1 LPEGYTLRGEKFLHL
16 PQGFWGTPSGAKE
29 KEIME
34 LVALLSTGKG
44 SWGQVSGLMKKGEW
58 EKVIIVG
65 TSFAKDFAVSGI
77 PFDFIEF
84 NPEAPLVQLK
94 KDLEKKLKGKFEG
107 LEVALS
113 IASGN
118 GKEHMA
124 LQSALLSLPVG
135 VRFTAL
141 TKDGV
146 VMM

>member
-1 LPEGYTLRGEKFLHL
+1 
-16 PQGFWGTPSGAKE
+16 
-29 KEIME
+29 ME

-44 SWGQVSGLMKKGEW
+44 SWGQVAGLMKRGEW
-58 EKVIIVG
+58 EKVIVVG
-65 TSFAKDFAVSGI
+65 APFASEFNLKEI
-77 PFDFIEF
+77 PFEF
-84 NPEAPLVQLK
+84 VEFDQNKNLVQLK
-94 KDLEKKLKGKFEG
+94 KELEKKLKGKFDG

-146 VMM
+146 IFL

>member
-1 LPEGYTLRGEKFLHL
+1 
-16 PQGFWGTPSGAKE
+16 
-29 KEIME
+29 ME

-44 SWGQVSGLMKKGEW
+44 TWGQVSGLIQKGEW
-58 EKVIIVG
+58 EKVIVLG
-65 TSFAKDFAVSGI
+65 PEFAKEFQVHGE

-84 NPEAPLVQLK
+84 DSNKTLVPLK
-94 KDLEKKLKGKFEG
+94 KEFSTKLKDKFKN

-146 VMM
+146 IFL

>member
-1 LPEGYTLRGEKFLHL
+1 
-16 PQGFWGTPSGAKE
+16 
-29 KEIME
+29 ME

-44 SWGQVSGLMKKGEW
+44 TWGQVSGLIQKGEW
-58 EKVIIVG
+58 EKVIVLG
-65 TSFAKDFAVSGI
+65 PAFAKEFTVHGE

-84 NPEAPLVQLK
+84 DNNKNLIQLK
-94 KDLEKKLKGKFEG
+94 KELATKLKGKFNG

-124 LQSALLSLPVG
+124 LQSALLTLPVG
-135 VRFTAL
+135 IRFTAL

-146 VMM
+146 IFL

>member
-1 LPEGYTLRGEKFLHL
+1 MIVLIIF
-16 PQGFWGTPSGAKE
+16 
-29 KEIME
+29 ME

-44 SWGQVSGLMKKGEW
+44 TWGQVSGLMQKGEW
-58 EKVIIVG
+58 EKVIILG
-65 TSFAKDFAVSGI
+65 TSFARDFQVSGV

-84 NPEAPLVQLK
+84 NPDKSLVSLK
-94 KDLEKKLKGKFEG
+94 KDLEKKLAGKFDG

-146 VMM
+146 VML

>member
-1 LPEGYTLRGEKFLHL
+1 
-16 PQGFWGTPSGAKE
+16 
-29 KEIME
+29 ME

-44 SWGQVSGLMKKGEW
+44 TWGQVAGLIQKGEW
-58 EKVIIVG
+58 EKVIVLG
-65 TSFAKDFAVSGI
+65 PAFAKGFTVQGEA
-77 PFDFIEF
+77 FDFIEF
-84 NPEAPLVQLK
+84 DPNKSLVPLK
-94 KDLEKKLKGKFEG
+94 KDLEKKLKGKFDG

-146 VMM
+146 VFL

>member
-1 LPEGYTLRGEKFLHL
+1 
-16 PQGFWGTPSGAKE
+16 
-29 KEIME
+29 ME

-44 SWGQVSGLMKKGEW
+44 TWGQVAGLMNKGEW
-58 EKVIIVG
+58 EKVIVLG
-65 TSFAKDFAVSGI
+65 PAFAREFTVHDV

-84 NPEAPLVQLK
+84 DPDKPLIQLK
-94 KDLEKKLKGKFEG
+94 KEFENKLKGKFEG

-141 TKDGV
+141 TKEGV
-146 VMM
+146 VML

>member
-1 LPEGYTLRGEKFLHL
+1 
-16 PQGFWGTPSGAKE
+16 
-29 KEIME
+29 ME

-44 SWGQVSGLMKKGEW
+44 TWGQVAGLIQKGEW
-58 EKVIIVG
+58 EKVIVLG
-65 TSFAKDFAVSGI
+65 PSFAKEFTVQGEQ
-77 PFDFIEF
+77 FDFIEF
-84 NPEAPLVQLK
+84 DADKTLVNLKKELVQ
-94 KDLEKKLKGKFEG
+94 KLKGKFDN

-146 VMM
+146 IFL

>member
-1 LPEGYTLRGEKFLHL
+1 
-16 PQGFWGTPSGAKE
+16 
-29 KEIME
+29 ME

-44 SWGQVSGLMKKGEW
+44 TWGQIAGLMQKGEW
-58 EKVIIVG
+58 EKIILVG
-65 TSFAKDFAVSGI
+65 PSFAKEFQVKDI

-84 NPEAPLVQLK
+84 DADKSLIPLK
-94 KDLEKKLKGKFEG
+94 KDLEKKLEGKFQG
-107 LEVALS
+107 LEIALS

-135 VRFTAL
+135 IRFTAL

-146 VMM
+146 VML